1 MKRYRIF
8 AVDEN
13 NMIKFT
19 KEELES
25 ILDETYNDG
34 FSDGKLAA
42 KTTLIRYPTND
53 PGSTGNNPLNPCITW
68 MGPND
73 VPCTSDSNITYTTVA
88 TSNSSECATPTIN
101 TKGE

>member
-13 NMIKFT
+13 NRITFT

-34 FSDGKLAA
+34 FSDGKLVA

-53 PGSTGNNPLNPCITW
+53 PGSTGNNPLNPYVTW

-73 VPCTSDSNITYTTVA
+73 VPPSCRDSSGSAYSTTTTTA
-88 TSNSSECATPTIN
+88 RNDGN
-101 TKGE
+101 L

>member
-1 MKRYRIF
+1 MKRYKIF

-13 NMIKFT
+13 NMITFT

-25 ILDETYNDG
+25 ILDEAYNDG

-42 KTTLIRYPTND
+42 QATLISYPTND
-53 PGSTGNNPLNPCITW
+53 PNKTPYNPLNPYVTW

-73 VPCTSDSNITYTTVA
+73 VPPSVSSSSKTYSTTTTTA
-88 TSNSSECATPTIN
+88 RNEGN
-101 TKGE
+101 L

>member
-1 MKRYRIF
+1 MKRYKIF

-13 NMIKFT
+13 NMIKLT

-42 KTTLIRYPTND
+42 QTTLIRHPTND
-53 PGSTGNNPLNPCITW
+53 PGSTGNNPLNPYVTW

-73 VPCTSDSNITYTTVA
+73 VPPSCIDSSRYTYSTTTTTA
-88 TSNSSECATPTIN
+88 RKEGNL
-101 TKGE
+101 

>member
-1 MKRYRIF
+1 MKRYKIF

-25 ILDETYNDG
+25 ILDEAYNDG
-34 FSDGKLAA
+34 FSDGKLTAR
-42 KTTLIRYPTND
+42 TTLIRYPTND
-53 PGSTGNNPLNPCITW
+53 PGFTGNNPLNPCVTW

-73 VPCTSDSNITYTTVA
+73 VPCTSDSSRTYSTVTT
-88 TSNSSECATPTIN
+88 TRNEG
-101 TKGE
+101 KL

>member
-1 MKRYRIF
+1 
-8 AVDEN
+8 
-13 NMIKFT
+13 MIKFT

>member
-1 MKRYRIF
+1 MKRYKIF

-25 ILDETYNDG
+25 ILDEIYNDG

-42 KTTLIRYPTND
+42 QTTLVCYPTND
-53 PGSTGNNPLNPCITW
+53 PSSTGNNPLNPYVTW
-68 MGPND
+68 TGPND
-73 VPCTSDSNITYTTVA
+73 IPCTSDSSKTRTTVTTA
-88 TSNSSECATPTIN
+88 RNES
-101 TKGE
+101 KL

>member
-1 MKRYRIF
+1 MKRYKIF

-25 ILDETYNDG
+25 ILDEIYNDG

-42 KTTLIRYPTND
+42 QTTLISYPTND
-53 PGSTGNNPLNPCITW
+53 PGSTGNNPLNLYVTWTRPTDAPC
-68 MGPND
+68 M
-73 VPCTSDSNITYTTVA
+73 SDAAELVRL
-88 TSNSSECATPTIN
+88 
-101 TKGE
+101 

>member
-1 MKRYRIF
+1 MKRYKIF

-13 NMIKFT
+13 NRITFT

-25 ILDETYNDG
+25 ILDEIYNDG
-34 FSDGKLAA
+34 FIDGKLATQ
-42 KTTLIRYPTND
+42 TTLIRYPIND
-53 PGSTGNNPLNPCITW
+53 PGSTGNNRLNTGITW

-88 TSNSSECATPTIN
+88 TSNSSEYATPTIN

>member
-1 MKRYRIF
+1 MKRYKIF

-34 FSDGKLAA
+34 FSDGKLVAQ
-42 KTTLIRYPTND
+42 TTLIHYPTND
-53 PGSTGNNPLNPCITW
+53 PGSTDNNPLNPYVIWT
-68 MGPND
+68 GPTD
-73 VPCTSDSNITYTTVA
+73 IPCTSEGSYKCSTITTTA
-88 TSNSSECATPTIN
+88 YNNA
-101 TKGE
+101 K

>member
-1 MKRYRIF
+1 MKRYKIF

-42 KTTLIRYPTND
+42 QSTLICDPTND
-53 PGSTGNNPLNPCITW
+53 PSSSGNNPLNLYVTW
-68 MGPND
+68 SGPTD
-73 VPCTSDSNITYTTVA
+73 VPCTSDSSRTYSTVTT
-88 TSNSSECATPTIN
+88 TRNEGN
-101 TKGE
+101 L